1 MTQSTH
7 LTSVHAV
14 QILHVLCSYIPYGPA
29 RVPLYHIMTTRQT
42 TFTSFS
48 TSSPRL
54 PKVTWVYNLPLHF
67 IMMNVVLDLTSEM
80 NSFIL
85 RLVLSH
91 VAFDI
96 SAFSIFA
103 FANYDLAH

>member
-1 MTQSTH
+1 MWYSSLIQ
-7 LTSVHAV
+7 V
-14 QILHVLCSYIPYGPA
+14 IPVSDAFGL
-29 RVPLYHIMTTRQT
+29 RI
-42 TFTSFS
+42 
-48 TSSPRL
+48 
-54 PKVTWVYNLPLHF
+54 YNLTLHF